1 MTGVN
6 LVPHI
11 MEGTKRKVSNG
22 CFGGQFKNKVHL
34 LSVFHAVECM
44 SLQYLPCWVAPFQN
58 IANILCYIPPRG
70 QTLSPMF
77 WSSVSQRSE
86 HFVKFQI
93 RTSYQREPLSS
104 ISLRRRW
111 EKNHSCS
118 FLDSLQSYFLLT
130 SLSEPL
136 IRPYIKDA
144 YRTVLTD

>member
-111 EKNHSCS
+111 GKKSLL
-118 FLDSLQSYFLLT
+118 FLFRLFVVLFPADKPVRT
-130 SLSEPL
+130 SDKTL
-136 IRPYIKDA
+136 Y
-144 YRTVLTD
+144 